1 MSQPPITPANLSEQI
16 KQVLLDQIIAGEI
29 KPGER
34 LVESRI
40 AAQMQTSQAPVR
52 DAIRELG
59 MTGIVEM
66 RRNKGAIVRAFDRE
80 ELAQIYAVRA
90 ELEGMA
96 VELAAQQQAATV
108 GAELMAL
115 CDQMEAA
122 TGTGKVTQFVKLN
135 NAFHRA
141 IVVASGNG
149 PLVEIWDRLDIQSRT
164 AINVTRSEPDFDSV
178 HADHRAIAKAVSR
191 GQASAAR
198 QTLSEHARKVAGD

>member
-59 MTGIVEM
+59 ITGIVEM

-80 ELAQIYAVRA
+80 
-90 ELEGMA
+90 
-96 VELAAQQQAATV
+96 
-108 GAELMAL
+108 
-115 CDQMEAA
+115 
-122 TGTGKVTQFVKLN
+122 
-135 NAFHRA
+135 
-141 IVVASGNG
+141 
-149 PLVEIWDRLDIQSRT
+149 
-164 AINVTRSEPDFDSV
+164 
-178 HADHRAIAKAVSR
+178 AVSILLIHAWVSGR
-191 GQASAAR
+191 RNSDST
-198 QTLSEHARKVAGD
+198 TL